1 MILPADKG
9 NATVVMDRDV
19 YDQKIRTLLEDDT
32 YTKLRRDPTKRIETD
47 LQKTLKELS
56 DNGELD
62 PLLYKHQLRPVDCR
76 PPYLY
81 GMPKVHKKDIPLR
94 PIVSTIGSPTYALA
108 KHLAKVIAPLAGQ
121 TSLSSRTLL
130 TSPKRSRT

>member
-19 YDQKIRTLLEDDT
+19 YDQKICTLLEDDT
-32 YTKLRRDPTKRIETD
+32 YTKLRRDPTERIETD

-62 PLLYKHQLRPVDCR
+62 PLLYKHQLRPVD
-76 PPYLY
+76 
-81 GMPKVHKKDIPLR
+81 
-94 PIVSTIGSPTYALA
+94 
-108 KHLAKVIAPLAGQ
+108 
-121 TSLSSRTLL
+121 
-130 TSPKRSRT
+130 

>member
-62 PLLYKHQLRPVDCR
+62 PLLYEHQLRPVD
-76 PPYLY
+76 
-81 GMPKVHKKDIPLR
+81 
-94 PIVSTIGSPTYALA
+94 
-108 KHLAKVIAPLAGQ
+108 
-121 TSLSSRTLL
+121 
-130 TSPKRSRT
+130 

>member
-1 MILPADKG
+1 MIIPADKG

-32 YTKLRRDPTKRIETD
+32 YTKLRCDPTKRIETD

-62 PLLYKHQLRPVDCR
+62 PLLYKHQLRPVD
-76 PPYLY
+76 
-81 GMPKVHKKDIPLR
+81 
-94 PIVSTIGSPTYALA
+94 
-108 KHLAKVIAPLAGQ
+108 
-121 TSLSSRTLL
+121 
-130 TSPKRSRT
+130 